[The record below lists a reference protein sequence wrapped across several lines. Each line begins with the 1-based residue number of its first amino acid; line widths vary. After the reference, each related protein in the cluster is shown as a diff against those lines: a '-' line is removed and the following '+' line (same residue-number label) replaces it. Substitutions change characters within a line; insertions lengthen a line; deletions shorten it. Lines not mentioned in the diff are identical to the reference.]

1 MKSVHIL
8 GRKVLNSPLS
18 LRLSWLEH
26 LTVNQRVPG
35 SSPGRSAKES
45 SNTLMLLD
53 FCFLHHLADEAEIY
67 DVLALSTANYL
78 QIFDSGRLQFM

>member
-1 MKSVHIL
+1 
-8 GRKVLNSPLS
+8 
-18 LRLSWLEH
+18 
-26 LTVNQRVPG
+26 
-35 SSPGRSAKES
+35 
-45 SNTLMLLD
+45 MLLD